1 MNVVPE
7 FPVATNVFSVQMCKF
22 FLVLFFSLMLPL
34 MFPCSALFPV
44 GLSCSATGRLVG
56 LSLEFGILNPWSVG
70 EGVEAFDRPWFPLDP
85 REPSGPPGPPSVSEP
100 GGEGDSEEDPV
111 PPLPPPRP
119 LPAG

>member
-1 MNVVPE
+1 MNVVKA
-7 FPVATNVFSVQMCKF
+7 FSVATYCCVFPCKCAN
-22 FLVLFFSLMLPL
+22 LFFSVWSPL
-34 MFPCSALFPV
+34 LFPCSALFPV

-70 EGVEAFDRPWFPLDP
+70 EGVEALDRPWFPLDP

-100 GGEGDSEEDPV
+100 GGEGDSEEEPV

>member
-1 MNVVPE
+1 
-7 FPVATNVFSVQMCKF
+7 
-22 FLVLFFSLMLPL
+22 

-70 EGVEAFDRPWFPLDP
+70 EGVEALDLPLDP

-100 GGEGDSEEDPV
+100 GGEGDSEEDPL

>member
-1 MNVVPE
+1 M
-7 FPVATNVFSVQMCKF
+7 
-22 FLVLFFSLMLPL
+22 
-34 MFPCSALFPV
+34 
-44 GLSCSATGRLVG
+44 G

-70 EGVEAFDRPWFPLDP
+70 EGVEALDRPFLLDP

-100 GGEGDSEEDPV
+100 GGEGDSEEEPV